1 MSNLNERVC
10 KEWLGLEEG
19 TVEFVS
25 ELSKLDWSDAMRE
38 EEAVI
43 YFTNASAQE
52 QEEEDNKDQ
61 FRPYSSS
68 EWQEDVV
75 LIGEEISDY
84 EATMEAFLEECYQDS
99 L

>member
-1 MSNLNERVC
+1 MNAKQLERTC
-10 KEWLGLEEG
+10 QFYERIGFIG
-19 TVEFVS
+19 QD
-25 ELSKLDWSDAMRE
+25 LSDLMQDDVAKCYE
-38 EEAVI
+38 EEQNALI
-43 YFTNASAQE
+43 YFGAIDAE
-52 QEEEDNKDQ
+52 QEEVDNKDQ
-61 FRPYSSS
+61 FRPISSG